1 MDRAVAISVIVIQ
14 MLAAALPAQ
23 RGKDMLFVFAIG
35 FLCLFLL
42 FFRLLQPELLVNP
55 ETFADFAAYLAA
67 LQTPSSPFL
76 PSTWAAAALLPFVG
90 LTDGDAL
97 FHYCLLLSTALFLL
111 LVGSWLST
119 DVYPIG
125 GSKAQEGVR
134 RKSLR
139 KWWDHTLDFLVCF
152 FPSRFR
158 IIILKDF
165 KIFFRDTGQWSLLFV
180 LLALI
185 VVYLYNFNV
194 FRNTD
199 SGLGSFFLKNLA
211 AFTNL
216 SLLLSQYVLHS
227 RLSALKAK
235 PSGS

>member
-1 MDRAVAISVIVIQ
+1 MDRAVAIAVIVIQ

-35 FLCLFLL
+35 FLSLFLL

-125 GSKAQEGVR
+125 GSKAQE
-134 RKSLR
+134 
-139 KWWDHTLDFLVCF
+139 F
-152 FPSRFR
+152 
-158 IIILKDF
+158 
-165 KIFFRDTGQWSLLFV
+165 
-180 LLALI
+180 A
-185 VVYLYNFNV
+185 
-194 FRNTD
+194 
-199 SGLGSFFLKNLA
+199 
-211 AFTNL
+211 
-216 SLLLSQYVLHS
+216 
-227 RLSALKAK
+227 
-235 PSGS
+235 

>member
-1 MDRAVAISVIVIQ
+1 MGR
-14 MLAAALPAQ
+14 
-23 RGKDMLFVFAIG
+23 
-35 FLCLFLL
+35 
-42 FFRLLQPELLVNP
+42 
-55 ETFADFAAYLAA
+55 
-67 LQTPSSPFL
+67 
-76 PSTWAAAALLPFVG
+76 
-90 LTDGDAL
+90 
-97 FHYCLLLSTALFLL
+97 
-111 LVGSWLST
+111 
-119 DVYPIG
+119 
-125 GSKAQEGVR
+125 R

-165 KIFFRDTGQWSLLFV
+165 KIFFRDIGQWSQLFV

-199 SGLGSFFLKNLA
+199 SGLASSFLKNLA

-216 SLLLSQYVLHS
+216 SLLLSQYVLHP

-235 PSGS
+235 PSGY